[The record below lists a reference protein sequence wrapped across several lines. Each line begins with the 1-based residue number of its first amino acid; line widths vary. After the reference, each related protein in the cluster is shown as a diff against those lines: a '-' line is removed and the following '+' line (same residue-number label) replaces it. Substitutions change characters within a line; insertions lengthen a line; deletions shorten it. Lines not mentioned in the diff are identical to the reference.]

1 MQRVAAK
8 RFAISASASKR
19 VLTGSS
25 ASYSSRL
32 FSVSASKRNGAVSP
46 EYELQVPMSAFTST
60 TVDPSVRTFYKYS
73 WGTWINNDAEEKAKR
88 ETQFSL
94 KGLVEVLREN
104 LTAAD
109 KDVNIEVKTI
119 ASLSEGK
126 HHRLYLVHTTGV
138 STEDADATVPYVL
151 RIPYPGLGSKE
162 FISQRLKSEVATMDF
177 IKKVIVQ
184 DAKFQIPD
192 VIAWSADAS
201 KTPLE
206 SQFILTNYVEGN
218 SLMKFWD
225 PASQDLPS
233 KQRVIQ
239 PIVDTFAALT
249 SRVQFNKYGSLYF
262 TEDSADQNGLPYD
275 DVSKDLADRWRIG
288 PTTESQ
294 FWKNTLPNDSK
305 LRGPWNTAAEYIQAT
320 GDVVVESL
328 KKYIADAE
336 TDVVKAALGKQLAT
350 AERYSKVAPQLL
362 LESELASELLSPR
375 LAHPDLNPANFIIS
389 PEVKTG
395 ADLDKPGIPLPTLVD
410 FESTSIKPFLLHG
423 TPFFARHDGL
433 KIFSKDEVPD
443 FDKLSEQDKFAVN
456 HFLALSQNQFSFE
469 YLLMQNSEL
478 GKECKPLINAFA
490 PTVKRRQRPIHLALT
505 KDITDPS
512 GTSKEYLDIDQDLIS
527 LGAPQGEWE
536 AYQIPREYPLKYTPE
551 QIATHDKE
559 FAEYSKEGVANPF
572 LFSKG
577 WVPQDM
583 FEKLLADGTITKK
596 DDGNYDVNY
605 KWELNQ

>member
-1 MQRVAAK
+1 MQRVAARRLATRVSTK
-8 RFAISASASKR
+8 RVVLGSARPFSISRHLKNGAISAE
-19 VLTGSS
+19 
-25 ASYSSRL
+25 
-32 FSVSASKRNGAVSP
+32 N
-46 EYELQVPMSAFTST
+46 EIQVPLSAFTSS
-60 TVDPSVRTFYKYS
+60 TVDPQVRAFYKYT
-73 WGTWINNDAEEKAKR
+73 WGTWIKDDAAEKAKR

-94 KGLVEVLREN
+94 KGLVEVLREH
-104 LTAAD
+104 LKPAD

-138 STEDADATVPYVL
+138 STEGADVTVPYVL
-151 RIPYPGLGSKE
+151 RIPYPGLGSAE
-162 FISQRLKSEVATMDF
+162 YITQRLKSEVATMDF
-177 IKKVIVQ
+177 VKKVLVQ
-184 DAKFQIPD
+184 NAKFQVPE
-192 VIAWSADAS
+192 VVAWSADAS

-218 SLMKFWD
+218 TLMKFWD
-225 PASQDLPS
+225 PASQDLAA
-233 KQRVIQ
+233 KQKVIQ
-239 PIVDTFAALT
+239 PVVDTFAALT

-262 TEDSADQNGLPYD
+262 TEDSSDQNGLPYD
-275 DVSKDLADRWRIG
+275 GIDKGLADRWRIG

-294 FWKNTLPNDSK
+294 FWKNDLPADSK
-305 LRGPWNTAAEYIQAT
+305 LRGPWNTASEYIQAT
-320 GDVVVESL
+320 GDVIVKSL
-328 KKYIADAE
+328 NNYIANTE
-336 TDVVKAALGKQLAT
+336 NDVVKSALEKQLAT
-350 AERYSKVAPQLL
+350 AERYAKVAPELL
-362 LESELASELLSPR
+362 LESELALELFSPR
-375 LAHPDLNPANFIIS
+375 LAHPDLNPTNFIVA
-389 PEVKTG
+389 PEVKTIE
-395 ADLDKPGIPLPTLVD
+395 DLAKSETPLPTLVD

-433 KIFSKDEVPD
+433 KIFSQEEVPD
-443 FDKLSEQDKFAVN
+443 YEKLSEQDKFAVN

-478 GKECKPLINAFA
+478 GRECKPLINAFA

-505 KDITDPS
+505 KDITDAS
-512 GTSKEYLDIDQDLIS
+512 GTSKEYLDVDQDLIT
-527 LGAPQGEWE
+527 LGAPEGEWE

-551 QIATHDKE
+551 QIETHDKD

-583 FEKLLADGTITKK
+583 FEKLVADGTIVKK
-596 DDGNYDVNY
+596 DDGDYEVNY